1 MLDENYILVGKNE
14 QSVKYIYVP
23 TKSQTNSDQEI
34 ISFFA
39 GLILKM
45 DIKDD
50 QSYTVDLL
58 RVIKSS
64 NANLMTLLEHLQ
76 KDHVEKKA
84 APLAPPKPA
93 EDHMKK
99 IVSFVQDIPEKMAEK
114 KEKQEPV
121 KAEKKTPVRE
131 QGTRPGISSGAYGK
145 SDEENRLINN
155 LFGDDEP
162 DKKKDRK
169 RRKNSRRRR
178 HRKKR
183 ALVCLAF

>member
-1 MLDENYILVGKNE
+1 
-14 QSVKYIYVP
+14 
-23 TKSQTNSDQEI
+23 
-34 ISFFA
+34 
-39 GLILKM
+39 M

-58 RVIKSS
+58 RVIKSP

-169 RRKNSRRRR
+169 
-178 HRKKR
+178 KKEKQPKEK
-183 ALVCLAF
+183 APKEKGCWTVWIF